1 MALPDKYY
9 VSYSQLQTWRR
20 CKRRWYLGYVEK
32 LEKTTPTNALWLGVG
47 VHEALDQYYASNPRD
62 TAVLHKAFDE
72 WAFAQ
77 KDEVEK
83 QIKGLVQE
91 AQIKLDLQKN
101 YELGIEI
108 LNNYAD
114 FAPTN
119 DAFDVIATEA
129 MFEVPIGAEIKMYDA
144 DNGTLGQVPIYY
156 RGRIDGIVRL
166 HSDNRLYLLE
176 HKTAKQFNE
185 QKLILDQQST
195 SYVWAAEKIHGQPIA
210 GVYYNILRKQK
221 NGPRVK
227 APLVYRL
234 TVERSR
240 ASIRDWPEQV
250 RMIVKDMELVSEHG
264 LYYHTPADDCNFCD
278 FFTICSLIQD
288 EADPQDYIDTYF
300 RRAEPE
306 SESTDDE

>member
-1 MALPDKYY
+1 MALPEKYY

-20 CKRRWYLGYVEK
+20 CKRRWYLGYVARLTK
-32 LEKTTPTNALWLGVG
+32 NTPTNALWLGVG
-47 VHEALDQYYASNPRD
+47 VHEALDRYYASNPRD
-62 TAVLHKAFDE
+62 TAVLKEAFEE

-83 QIKGLVQE
+83 QIKGLAEE

-101 YELGIEI
+101 YELGLDI
-108 LNNYAD
+108 LDNYAA
-114 FAPTN
+114 FAPSN
-119 DAFDVIATEA
+119 DAFDVIATED

-144 DNGTLGQVPIYY
+144 DNGTLGTVPIYY

-176 HKTAKQFNE
+176 Q
-185 QKLILDQQST
+185 
-195 SYVWAAEKIHGQPIA
+195 IA
-210 GVYYNILRKQK
+210 GVYYHILRKQK
-221 NGPRVK
+221 DGPRVK
-227 APLVYRL
+227 TPLVYRL

-250 RMIVKDMELVSEHG
+250 RMMVKDMELVAENG

-278 FFTICSLIQD
+278 FFTICSMIQD
-288 EADPQDYIDTYF
+288 EADPQDYIDMYF
-300 RRAEPE
+300 KPKE
-306 SESTDDE
+306 DDE

>member
-1 MALPDKYY
+1 
-9 VSYSQLQTWRR
+9 V
-20 CKRRWYLGYVEK
+20 
-32 LEKTTPTNALWLGVG
+32 
-47 VHEALDQYYASNPRD
+47 
-62 TAVLHKAFDE
+62 AVLHKAFDE

-83 QIKGLVQE
+83 QIAGLAQE

-101 YELGIEI
+101 YELGIDI
-108 LNNYAD
+108 LDNYAA
-114 FAPTN
+114 FAPAN

-129 MFEVPIGAEIKMYDA
+129 MFEVPIGAEIRMYDA
-144 DNGTLGQVPIYY
+144 DNGTIGTVPIYY

-166 HSDNRLYLLE
+166 HSDSRLYLLE

-306 SESTDDE
+306 IESTDDA

>member
-1 MALPDKYY
+1 MALPEKYY

-62 TAVLHKAFDE
+62 VAVLHKAFDE

-83 QIKGLVQE
+83 QIAGLAQE

-101 YELGIEI
+101 YELGIDI
-108 LNNYAD
+108 LDNYAA
-114 FAPTN
+114 FAPAN

-129 MFEVPIGAEIKMYDA
+129 MFEVPIGAEIRMYDA
-144 DNGTLGQVPIYY
+144 DNGTIGTVPIYY

-166 HSDNRLYLLE
+166 HSDSRLYLLE
-176 HKTAKQFNE
+176 
-185 QKLILDQQST
+185 
-195 SYVWAAEKIHGQPIA
+195 HGQPIA

-306 SESTDDE
+306 IESTDDA